1 GADGEV
7 RRDRLA
13 GSGDARVRGWRRA
26 PPVVGEPAGERLT
39 IADAR
44 PIGNHGVARPE
55 RVTTDRPWRRE
66 ARLRALERAVTEAE
80 HPAVVGQDAVT
91 AAALRRDDAPNR
103 GLRPGRDVAPV
114 WGTAERVHLADV
126 VHDPVPVA
134 LGPGRDSD
142 RRRAC
147 GQKAR

>member
-1 GADGEV
+1 
-7 RRDRLA
+7 
-13 GSGDARVRGWRRA
+13 
-26 PPVVGEPAGERLT
+26 
-39 IADAR
+39 
-44 PIGNHGVARPE
+44 ARPE

-142 RRRAC
+142 RGRAC
-147 GQKAR
+147 GQRARGAPLERGAGAGKAKMPPSEPSTQ